1 MFVVNRRVLL
11 CIQIVIIFTLF
22 FSNDECIEAVLEL
35 LDHLSEL
42 IATIHDNTI
51 RLKYLCDS
59 NQEYV
64 ILDYFDIENL

>member
-1 MFVVNRRVLL
+1 VFVVNRRVLL
-11 CIQIVIIFTLF
+11 CIQIVIILRY
-22 FSNDECIEAVLEL
+22 FSLTMSVSKRLEL

>member
-1 MFVVNRRVLL
+1 MSVSKR
-11 CIQIVIIFTLF
+11 
-22 FSNDECIEAVLEL
+22 LEL